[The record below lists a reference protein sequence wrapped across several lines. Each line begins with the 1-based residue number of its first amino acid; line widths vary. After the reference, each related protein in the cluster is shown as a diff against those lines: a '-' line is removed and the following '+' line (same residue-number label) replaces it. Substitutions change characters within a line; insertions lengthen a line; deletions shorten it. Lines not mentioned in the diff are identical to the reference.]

1 MWKCASHQANLLC
14 ALAVCGSLSA
24 DKKNDSTLCGT
35 LTRMY
40 KYIFPY
46 YILELTWSL
55 RQYVQAHFKLVV
67 EEEPSEET
75 MQHKERTQRLL
86 ELYGEDILPD
96 DLLAVKNR
104 DIANME
110 HVARPDGV
118 SEAAAMEAMIEV
130 LRKLVLISQE
140 RPVVTRFFL
149 FTPCCFAMLR
159 MFIAGLPFEAL
170 SFGRLNPESEN
181 AKRVAAVNSYFRS
194 QGASVEVRRVSLC
207 LRLPSTRRA

>member
-1 MWKCASHQANLLC
+1 
-14 ALAVCGSLSA
+14 
-24 DKKNDSTLCGT
+24 
-35 LTRMY
+35 MY
-40 KYIFPY
+40 KYFFPY

-55 RQYVQAHFKLVV
+55 RQYVQAHFKFVV

-75 MQHKERTQRLL
+75 MQHIERTQRLL

-104 DIANME
+104 DITKME

-140 RPVVTRFFL
+140 RPVVTRFS
-149 FTPCCFAMLR
+149 CLR
-159 MFIAGLPFEAL
+159 H
-170 SFGRLNPESEN
+170 
-181 AKRVAAVNSYFRS
+181 AA
-194 QGASVEVRRVSLC
+194 SLC
-207 LRLPSTRRA
+207 CVCSLPACPSKLCRLVV